1 MAIRFGIENQLL
13 YDALPTHP
21 AGSLRRLFKLYLDL
35 FRHRQSLILMVR
47 RDTLLRL
54 KGTLLGPLWL
64 LAQPLFLLLV
74 YSFVFSGI
82 LKVSFRPGGDTGDF
96 ALYLFAALIPFSA
109 FQDGLLRAS
118 GSLMENR
125 DLLLKTQM
133 PPAVFP
139 AVATVGTLVQ
149 EVTGLLILIA
159 AAWLMGYVPGVT
171 LVLLPL
177 LVALRLLL
185 TFALAP
191 LVALL
196 SVVIKD
202 LGQLLP
208 MLLTALFFTTPII
221 YPLEMVPEEY
231 RSIIEANPI
240 TWLVQSYRAVILE
253 NQWPVSDLAVLA
265 IASLLLTLLI
275 GALFMRLQH
284 RAKDFL

>member
-1 MAIRFGIENQLL
+1 
-13 YDALPTHP
+13 
-21 AGSLRRLFKLYLDL
+21 
-35 FRHRQSLILMVR
+35 MVR

-109 FQDGLLRAS
+109 FQDGLLRAG

-139 AVATVGTLVQ
+139 AVATMGTLVQ
-149 EVTGLLILIA
+149 EVTGLLILIV

-231 RSIIEANPI
+231 RAIIEANPI

-265 IASLLLTLLI
+265 IASLFLTLLI